1 VGAGLLVLLKESS
14 TTPAWIFLTVVVG
27 VGTGMLFSAQSFAV
41 QASASNADLPFA
53 GAMYSFFRALGQTFG
68 VAVGGVIFQNRLK
81 AILSASS
88 NAVLVANADAWAK
101 DASAL
106 VEIIR
111 NLPNA
116 DVKQELIAAYI
127 DSLKVIWI
135 VMCALCGVAF
145 LLSLAFTKNVSLERP
160 LETDQGFI
168 HDRKQVSVEEG
179 VSA

>member
-1 VGAGLLVLLKESS
+1 
-14 TTPAWIFLTVVVG
+14 
-27 VGTGMLFSAQSFAV
+27 MLFSAQSFAV

-68 VAVGGVIFQNRLK
+68 VAIGGVIFQNRLK
-81 AILSASS
+81 IALSTSS
-88 NAVLVANADAWAK
+88 NAVLVANSDDWAK

-111 NLPNA
+111 KLPNN
-116 DVKQELIAAYI
+116 DTKQQLVTAYI

-145 LLSLAFTKNVSLERP
+145 LLSLAFTENISLERP

-168 HDRKQVSVEEG
+168 HDRKEVSIEEG
-179 VSA
+179 ISG